1 MEVQTNHMNNS
12 LISPLSATNPQTL
25 TTSNTSTAS
34 SSSSPPPP
42 QATSAA
48 VTPSSVAATAVHLQ
62 KAAMQ
67 MNDSLTQLSRSDS
80 PASSN
85 SEIEK
90 ELQDLDLNSSMNSG
104 SISLGAE
111 LNCKSNGSL
120 SGASSSSTQ
129 GLVGGGT
136 AVVGNGG
143 AENGGDASAAK
154 TANTTTNGS
163 SNAANNLATAAVAAA
178 NIKKRISSSRTPTRK
193 ARRIKFYRNG
203 DRFYPGITIPVSNE
217 RYRWVFFNNSNI

>member
-1 MEVQTNHMNNS
+1 MHFRMEIQTVNNHLNNT
-12 LISPLSATNPQTL
+12 LISPLSAKNSQTL
-25 TTSNTSTAS
+25 NNKTAVSSSTTTST
-34 SSSSPPPP
+34 SPPPP
-42 QATSAA
+42 PPIQ
-48 VTPSSVAATAVHLQ
+48 L
-62 KAAMQ
+62 
-67 MNDSLTQLSRSDS
+67 NESLTHHLSRSNS

-120 SGASSSSTQ
+120 SGASSTSTQ
-129 GLVGGGT
+129 GLMTAANVGAGDT
-136 AVVGNGG
+136 AMGLKDVN
-143 AENGGDASAAK
+143 NSASL
-154 TANTTTNGS
+154 TNGLQS
-163 SNAANNLATAAVAAA
+163 STNMTTVGTVATAAA

-203 DRFYPGITIPVSNE
+203 DRFYPGLTIPVSNE
-217 RYRWVFFNNSNI
+217 RYRYVLLV

>member
-1 MEVQTNHMNNS
+1 MEIQTVNNHINNA
-12 LISPLSATNPQTL
+12 LISPLSATNSQTL
-25 TTSNTSTAS
+25 NNKISTTSA
-34 SSSSPPPP
+34 PLP
-42 QATSAA
+42 SAPIA
-48 VTPSSVAATAVHLQ
+48 HLQ
-62 KAAMQ
+62 QSTIHLNNSATTHNQ
-67 MNDSLTQLSRSDS
+67 QQSRCNS

-111 LNCKSNGSL
+111 LNCKSNGSI
-120 SGASSSSTQ
+120 SGASSTSTQ
-129 GLVGGGT
+129 GLTTSTNICVGGS
-136 AVVGNGG
+136 
-143 AENGGDASAAK
+143 ASDNIGLK
-154 TANTTTNGS
+154 DNILANLINGS
-163 SNAANNLATAAVAAA
+163 QSANGIAANAILMQNVTVAAT

-217 RYRWVFFNNSNI
+217 RYRYLHILMYIL

>member
-1 MEVQTNHMNNS
+1 MEVQTVNNHLNNA
-12 LISPLSATNPQTL
+12 LISPLSGKNSQTL
-25 TTSNTSTAS
+25 NNKTPVS
-34 SSSSPPPP
+34 SSSTSPPPP
-42 QATSAA
+42 PIQ
-48 VTPSSVAATAVHLQ
+48 L
-62 KAAMQ
+62 
-67 MNDSLTQLSRSDS
+67 NESLTHHLSRSNS

-120 SGASSSSTQ
+120 SGASSTSTQ
-129 GLVGGGT
+129 GLLTAANIGAGDTV
-136 AVVGNGG
+136 AVVFKDIN
-143 AENGGDASAAK
+143 NSA
-154 TANTTTNGS
+154 TLTNGLQS
-163 SNAANNLATAAVAAA
+163 SANMATVGTVATAAA

-217 RYRWVFFNNSNI
+217 RYRYEILIFFYTN

>member
-1 MEVQTNHMNNS
+1 MEVETVNNHLNNP
-12 LISPLSATNPQTL
+12 LLSPLSATSSQPLKNKSSKL
-25 TTSNTSTAS
+25 SSAS
-34 SSSSPPPP
+34 L
-42 QATSAA
+42 A
-48 VTPSSVAATAVHLQ
+48 HLEQ
-62 KAAMQ
+62 SKIALNEGIVQ
-67 MNDSLTQLSRSDS
+67 QQLSRSNS
-80 PASSN
+80 PSSSN

-120 SGASSSSTQ
+120 SGASSTSMHGLITSSTSVCAGGENA
-129 GLVGGGT
+129 GLK
-136 AVVGNGG
+136 
-143 AENGGDASAAK
+143 ENISSSL
-154 TANTTTNGS
+154 TNGS
-163 SNAANNLATAAVAAA
+163 QSTNSLVANSSAPAA

-217 RYRWVFFNNSNI
+217 RYR

>member
-1 MEVQTNHMNNS
+1 MEVQTVNNHLNNA
-12 LISPLSATNPQTL
+12 LISPLSATNSQTL
-25 TTSNTSTAS
+25 NNKS
-34 SSSSPPPP
+34 SPAASSPPPP
-42 QATSAA
+42 PHLQQATI
-48 VTPSSVAATAVHLQ
+48 HL
-62 KAAMQ
+62 
-67 MNDSLTQLSRSDS
+67 NDSLTHQLSRSNS

-120 SGASSSSTQ
+120 SGASSTSTQ
-129 GLVGGGT
+129 GLITTSLVANVGLGDTTTAGLKNSNCPASLTNGGQT
-136 AVVGNGG
+136 AGNGLT
-143 AENGGDASAAK
+143 S
-154 TANTTTNGS
+154 TS
-163 SNAANNLATAAVAAA
+163 SLVSTAVAAA

-217 RYRWVFFNNSNI
+217 RYR

>member
-1 MEVQTNHMNNS
+1 MHYRMEVQTVNNHLNNT
-12 LISPLSATNPQTL
+12 LISPLSAKNSQTL
-25 TTSNTSTAS
+25 NNKTPVSSSTST
-34 SSSSPPPP
+34 SPPPP
-42 QATSAA
+42 PIQ
-48 VTPSSVAATAVHLQ
+48 L
-62 KAAMQ
+62 
-67 MNDSLTQLSRSDS
+67 NESLTHHLSRSNS

-120 SGASSSSTQ
+120 SGASSTSTQ
-129 GLVGGGT
+129 GLMTAANVGAGDT
-136 AVVGNGG
+136 VVGLKDVN
-143 AENGGDASAAK
+143 NSA
-154 TANTTTNGS
+154 TLTNGLQS
-163 SNAANNLATAAVAAA
+163 STNMTTVGTVATAAA

-217 RYRWVFFNNSNI
+217 RYRYV